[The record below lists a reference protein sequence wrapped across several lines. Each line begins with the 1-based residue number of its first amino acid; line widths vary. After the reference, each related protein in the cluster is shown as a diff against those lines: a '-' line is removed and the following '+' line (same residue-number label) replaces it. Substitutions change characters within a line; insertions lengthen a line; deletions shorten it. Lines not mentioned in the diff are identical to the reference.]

1 MRIKKL
7 FNFKYPKL
15 MLLLG
20 AIIASYFIFSNPEV
34 SSFISDLGAFNYLG
48 VFIAG
53 LLFSFGFTSPFSA
66 GYFIAL
72 NPEKIILAGI
82 IGGFGAMLMDVLIFK
97 FIRFSFKNEMNRLK
111 KEAISRKIENIL
123 NKTLIGKLKIYIMYI
138 FAGIL
143 IASPLPDEIGVI
155 ILAGLT
161 KVKTTIIMILGFI
174 LNTLG
179 IIILLSI

>member
-1 MRIKKL
+1 MRIEKL
-7 FNFKYPKL
+7 FNFKYPKI
-15 MLLLG
+15 LLLIV
-20 AIIASYFIFSNPEV
+20 AIITSYIIFSNPEV
-34 SSFISDLGAFNYLG
+34 DNFIWGLDKLNYLG

-72 NPEKIILAGI
+72 NPENIIITGI
-82 IGGFGAMLMDVLIFK
+82 IGGFGAMLADLFIFK
-97 FIRFSFKNEMNRLK
+97 MIRFSFTEEIK
-111 KEAISRKIENIL
+111 KLRKEKITKQIENIL
-123 NKTLIGKLKIYIMYI
+123 NKTLIGKLKIYLMYI

-161 KVKTTIIMILGFI
+161 KVKTTALMILGFI